1 MSYLE
6 IEKVIG
12 REIIDS
18 RGNPTVEAEVWLAD
32 GTIGRGAA
40 PSGAS
45 TGEFEALELRDGD
58 KSRFGGKGVSK
69 AVENINTTINEALV
83 GMDASDIYAVDAAM
97 LKADGTKD
105 KSNLGANAILA
116 VSTAAARAA
125 AISLDVPLYRFLGG
139 VSGNKL
145 PVPMMNIL
153 NGGAHAANT
162 VDVQEFMI
170 MPAGAPS
177 FKEGL
182 RWCTEVFHAL
192 QALLKSKGLATS
204 VGDEG
209 GFAPDLASDEEAI
222 QYILEAIE
230 KAGYVPGKD
239 FVLAMD
245 AASSEWKGSKK
256 GEYKLPKCGKV
267 FTSEELVEHWKQLV
281 EKYPI
286 YSIEDGLDEE
296 DWEGWQHMTKEL
308 GGKVQLVGDDL
319 FVTNTERLSKG
330 ISLGCGNSILIKLN
344 QIGSVSET
352 LEAIKMAHKA
362 GYTAIASHRS
372 GETEDTTIADLA
384 VALNTCQIKTGAPSR
399 SERVAKY
406 NQLLRIEEELGGA
419 AQYPGFGAFLIKKY
433 ITGNNLRARQ
443 KACGR
448 GGAESRPYAFV
459 EKIVR
464 FWRKKLC
471 KISVMLPR
479 QHTQTLIFWY
489 SIFAGWENPA
499 VHNLKEVHNDRFQTV
514 GRL

>member
-1 MSYLE
+1 MLHLE
-6 IEKVIG
+6 IEKVVG

-18 RGNPTVEAEVWLAD
+18 RGNPTVEAEVYLAN
-32 GTIGRGAA
+32 GTVGRGAA

-45 TGEFEALELRDGD
+45 TGEFEALELRDGNKD
-58 KSRFGGKGVSK
+58 RFGGKGVSK
-69 AVENINTTINEALV
+69 AVGNINTTINEALK
-83 GMDASDIYAVDAAM
+83 GIDASDIYAVDGAM
-97 LKADGTKD
+97 LAADGTKD

-116 VSTAAARAA
+116 VSIAAVRAA
-125 AISLDVPLYRFLGG
+125 ATALQIPLYRLLGG
-139 VSGNKL
+139 VNGNRL

-192 QALLKSKGLATS
+192 AALLKERGLATS

-209 GFAPDLASDEEAI
+209 GFAPDLGSDEEAI
-222 QYILEAIE
+222 ECILEAVE
-230 KAGYVPGKD
+230 KAGYKPGED

-245 AASSEWKGSKK
+245 AASSEWKSATK
-256 GEYKLPKCGKV
+256 GEYLLPKSGRK
-267 FTSEELVEHWKQLV
+267 FTSAELIEHWKQLC

-296 DWEGWQHMTKEL
+296 DWEGWQQLTKEL
-308 GGKVQLVGDDL
+308 GDTVQLVGDDL

-330 ISLGCGNSILIKLN
+330 IKLGCGNSILIKLN

-352 LEAIKMAHKA
+352 LEAIKMAHNA
-362 GYTAIASHRS
+362 GYTAVTSHRS

-406 NQLLRIEEELGGA
+406 NQLLRIEEQLGNA
-419 AQYPGFGAFLIKKY
+419 AVYPGKGAFHI
-433 ITGNNLRARQ
+433 
-443 KACGR
+443 
-448 GGAESRPYAFV
+448 SR
-459 EKIVR
+459 
-464 FWRKKLC
+464 
-471 KISVMLPR
+471 
-479 QHTQTLIFWY
+479 
-489 SIFAGWENPA
+489 
-499 VHNLKEVHNDRFQTV
+499 
-514 GRL
+514 